1 MTHKLSRLLVFEL
14 VGPMAHFRKFY
25 TNSSSL
31 SYSLPPRTTL
41 MGTIAALLGRER
53 DRYYEELSLEQASIG
68 IGLKLP
74 VRKLMQ
80 TVNYLF
86 TKDWKLYD
94 KGRGTQI
101 PLEWVLPRPPGREL
115 RYRVYFTHKR
125 VELIEELYRQLAA
138 ERYRYPLYLGLT
150 ECPAWIEHP
159 RLYTNEEI
167 EVQHDPSEAI
177 AVGTA
182 IPVERLKEGGIELEP
197 GLRVYKDR
205 MPFDFHSDR
214 RLKAVGEVLWEA
226 EGKPLRLRLS
236 GMVFRL
242 PDDEEAFGVFL
253 ALE

>member
-1 MTHKLSRLLVFEL
+1 MAQELSGLLVFDL

-41 MGTIAALLGRER
+41 MGTIAALLGWER
-53 DRYYEELSLEQASIG
+53 DDYYEKLSLELASIG
-68 IGLKLP
+68 VALKVP

-101 PLEWVLPRPPGREL
+101 PLEWVLPRPPNREL
-115 RYRVYFTHKR
+115 RYRVYFTCER
-125 VELIEELYRQLAA
+125 FNLLEELYGQLVA

-159 RLYTNEEI
+159 RLYTHEEI

-177 AVGTA
+177 AIGTA
-182 IPVERLKEGGIELEP
+182 VPVERLKTGGIELETS
-197 GLRVYKDR
+197 LRIYKDR
-205 MPFDFHSDR
+205 MPFDFYPDR
-214 RLKAVGEVLWEA
+214 RLKAAGEVLWEA
-226 EGKPLRLRLS
+226 EGKPLRLHLS

-242 PDDEEAFGVFL
+242 PDEESFGAFL
-253 ALE
+253 DMR